1 MIFRKTAFCVMFIS
15 VLIIST
21 QAHQTNCPFNLLNDP
36 YPGKCARYADIDSN
50 GICDLSEISI
60 NADSAD
66 TEYEVNVT
74 DTYED
79 IIDTAG
85 TENVNSNNDDETLTD
100 SIMGEIIGNGNNGP
114 GEGIAAN
121 DRYALKIIL
130 PLWIAIMVITG
141 IAKNTGKIKLR
152 VINQF
157 WNWLL
162 LLSFIPVSLTSIL
175 LILRELRIL
184 NTAPVIDCI
193 YIHNITGIIF
203 IMSSIAHI
211 YIKWTY
217 YKNCLK
223 KRKCED
229 A

>member
-1 MIFRKTAFCVMFIS
+1 MFRKAAFCVILIS
-15 VLIIST
+15 ALMLIIK
-21 QAHQTNCPFNLLNDP
+21 AHQTDCPFNLVNDP
-36 YPGKCARYADIDSN
+36 YPGKCARYVDIDSN

-66 TEYEVNVT
+66 TVYEVNGT

-85 TENVNSNNDDETLTD
+85 MNNINSNTHDETVTD
-100 SIMGEIIGNGNNGP
+100 LIIEEITGNGLNETE
-114 GEGIAAN
+114 EGIAAN
-121 DRYALKIIL
+121 DRYAFKIIL

-157 WNWLL
+157 WNWML

-175 LILRELRIL
+175 LVLRELGIVS
-184 NTAPVIDCI
+184 TAPVIDSI
-193 YIHNITGIIF
+193 YIHNMTGIVF
-203 IMSSIAHI
+203 ILSSIAHI

-217 YKNCLK
+217 YRNCLK

-229 A
+229 E